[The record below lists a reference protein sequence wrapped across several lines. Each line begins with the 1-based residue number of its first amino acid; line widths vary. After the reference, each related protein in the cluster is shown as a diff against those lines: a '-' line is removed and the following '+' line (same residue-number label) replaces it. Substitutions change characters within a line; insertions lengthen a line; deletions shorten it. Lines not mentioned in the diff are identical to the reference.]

1 MRSIIACLIA
11 GLCALAGRNVIAQTV
26 CPLASDQSYQF
37 TSADVQTAR
46 VELAKV
52 GSSNTRWNWP
62 AFLQNADSGLLWLA
76 VHGKPNG
83 PVMIRLSS
91 GDIASEQIFPPG
103 SAGLRALNVSKF
115 TKLAAGTSV
124 QIAVTNGDIGSA
136 TATLSLFRNHFATR
150 KNVLVLAPHPDDAEI
165 AAFGFYAHHNSTVV
179 TVTAGNA
186 GDFNY
191 CQAAPDPATH
201 YRLKGELRVIDSI
214 TVPWQG
220 GVPVSRAFNLGYFDG
235 TLHTMREDPERPV
248 KELFVDNDDVLP
260 YRRFNQTALLRIASR
275 KATWK
280 NLVADL
286 RSVLMRV
293 RPAVVVT
300 PDPRSDS
307 HLDHQLTTVALAQ
320 AMNKTP
326 LRPKILLYTNHAD
339 GDQYPMGTTGQ
350 DVTLPLW
357 CGRQGLSAA
366 AFYAHPLTAE
376 VQRRKLMALESM
388 HDLRLA
394 PSAQYEFGPNAD
406 TRCQTHPGAPL
417 GPSSYFRRAVRS
429 HELFLVTDRGGLQ
442 AIVHKGWP

>member
-1 MRSIIACLIA
+1 MRSIIASLIA
-11 GLCALAGRNVIAQTV
+11 ALCAFTGPSLLAQTV
-26 CPLASDQSYQF
+26 CPPTFDQNYQF
-37 TSADVQTAR
+37 TSADSQTAR
-46 VELAKV
+46 IELVGV
-52 GSSNTRWNWP
+52 GSSHTTWSWP
-62 AFLQNADSGLLWLA
+62 AFLQIADSGLLWVA
-76 VHGKPNG
+76 VHGKPDSSLT
-83 PVMIRLSS
+83 IRLSS
-91 GDIASEQIFPPG
+91 SDIVSEQTFPPG
-103 SAGLRALNVSKF
+103 SAGLRALNVSSF
-115 TKLAAGTSV
+115 TKLAAGALV
-124 QIAVTNGDIGSA
+124 HIAVTNGKVGCA
-136 TATLSLFRNHFATR
+136 TATLSLFGNHLGAR

-165 AAFGFYAHHNSTVV
+165 AAFGFYAGHNSTVV

-191 CQAAPDPATH
+191 CQTAPDRATH

-235 TLHTMREDPERPV
+235 TMHTMRDNPQMPV

-275 KATWK
+275 KATWN

-293 RPAVVVT
+293 RPVVVVT

-320 AMNKTP
+320 ALDKTS
-326 LRPKILLYTNHAD
+326 LRLKILLYTNHAG
-339 GDQYPMGTTGQ
+339 GDQHPMGTTGQ
-350 DVTLPLW
+350 DVTLPPW
-357 CGRQGLSAA
+357 CGSKALSAA

-394 PSAQYEFGPNAD
+394 PSAQYEFGPNGD
-406 TRCQTHPGAPL
+406 TRCQTHPGAVL

-429 HELFLVTDRGGLQ
+429 HELFLVTDRVGLQ
-442 AIVHKGWP
+442 AIVRKGWP